1 MLDILLATYNSE
13 KYLREQ
19 LDSILQ
25 QDFRDYTLFIRDGG
39 SRDSTLKI
47 LEEYQDPRIRFIGS
61 APASALKN
69 FSALLEHSTAPLTM
83 FSDHDD
89 VWMPDKITRT
99 LAKYQPT
106 DIPTMIFTDAVLT
119 NSALRPIAASSLR
132 YQHLDPTRLTLRQQL
147 LQNVPF
153 GNTMLINRALREL
166 AMPIPPQAVM
176 HDHWLSLT
184 AAVFGQIIFLPETT
198 LFYRQHGK
206 NVSGARRIPAVS
218 GWAERFNARVVQAG
232 VFLEQ
237 FREKLSPDDRLLL
250 EEFSRLPEKGF
261 LERRRI
267 ILRHRIYKSG
277 FLRNLAMMLT
287 L

>member
-25 QDFRDYTLFIRDGG
+25 QDFQDFTLFIRDGG

-47 LEEYQDPRIRFIGS
+47 LEEYRDPRIRFIGS
-61 APASALKN
+61 APSSALKN
-69 FSALLEHSTAPLTM
+69 FSALLKHSTAPLTM

-106 DIPTMIFTDAVLT
+106 DVPTMVFTDAVVT
-119 NSALRPIAASSLR
+119 DSALRPIAKSSMR
-132 YQHLDPTRLTLRQQL
+132 YRNVDPTRLALRQLL
-147 LQNVPF
+147 LQNIPA
-153 GNTMLINRALREL
+153 GNTMLINRALWEL
-166 AMPIPPQAVM
+166 ALPIPPQAAM
-176 HDHWLSLT
+176 HDHWLVLV
-184 AAVFGQIIFLPETT
+184 AAVFGRITFLPDPT
-198 LFYRQHGK
+198 LFYRQHGN
-206 NVSGARRIPAVS
+206 NVIGASRFPTLSGK
-218 GWAERFNARVVQAG
+218 AERFNMCISQGQA
-232 VFLEQ
+232 FLEQ
-237 FREKLSPDDRLLL
+237 FREKLSPGDRQLL
-250 EEFSRLPEKGF
+250 EDFSHLPYKGF

-267 ILRHRIYKSG
+267 ILHHRIYKSG
-277 FLRNLAMMLT
+277 FLRNLGMMLS